1 MVKICHI
8 TTVHPN
14 RYDVRIFE
22 KECVT
27 LAKNGYE
34 VTLIVNDKLQDIS
47 SEISFWLYLTDK
59 LSDGKEI
66 KAVLISG
73 FSKVYCYIFVDNKL
87 VLEN

>member
-1 MVKICHI
+1 M
-8 TTVHPN
+8 N
-14 RYDVRIFE
+14 YIF
-22 KECVT
+22 
-27 LAKNGYE
+27 
-34 VTLIVNDKLQDIS
+34 VNDKLQDIS

-66 KAVLISG
+66 KAVLILG